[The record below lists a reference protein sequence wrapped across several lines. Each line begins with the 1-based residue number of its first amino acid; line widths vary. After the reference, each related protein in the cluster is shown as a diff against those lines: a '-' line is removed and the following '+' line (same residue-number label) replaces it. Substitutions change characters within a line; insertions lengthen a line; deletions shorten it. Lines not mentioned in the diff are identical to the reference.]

1 MVTNNGHTMFT
12 FSRQLLIKSIN
23 SESTW
28 FDLSQCNY
36 IAVGSGSLINDTV
49 KTHFE
54 YPVFTDTCF
63 YFNQTF
69 KMTTS
74 IDDNYVTSNQI
85 SLTTNKATSFTSIT
99 STTTS
104 TTTTTT
110 TSTSTTSTTIITTS
124 STTTTTFTTT
134 ITTTSTTAFP
144 TKIKTDSI
152 VKSST
157 NKLLIDKIE
166 KKSNNSSFN
175 TINLTNSSINYNDST
190 SVYYTNST
198 SNLINYSN
206 TSITNLSNNNKST
219 LVFFNL
225 TRTLALIVENE
236 TILIRYHYS
245 INMTINEIFD
255 SDYINNNTY
264 KYHNLIYNTTKF
276 VNI

>member
-74 IDDNYVTSNQI
+74 IDDNYFTSNQI
-85 SLTTNKATSFTSIT
+85 SLTTNKTTSFTSTT

-104 TTTTTT
+104 T
-110 TSTSTTSTTIITTS
+110 STSITSTTIITTS
-124 STTTTTFTTT
+124 STTTTTSTTT
-134 ITTTSTTAFP
+134 ITTTRTTAFP
-144 TKIKTDSI
+144 TKIKTDSFI
-152 VKSST
+152 TTKSST

-166 KKSNNSSFN
+166 KTSNNSSFN

-198 SNLINYSN
+198 SNLIHHSN
-206 TSITNLSNNNKST
+206 TSITNLSNYNKTT
-219 LVFFNL
+219 LVFNL
-225 TRTLALIVENE
+225 TRTLALLVENE
-236 TILIRYHYS
+236 TILIRYDYS

-276 VNI
+276 VNILKKF

>member
-74 IDDNYVTSNQI
+74 IDDNYFTSNQI
-85 SLTTNKATSFTSIT
+85 SLTTNKTTSFTSTT

-104 TTTTTT
+104 T
-110 TSTSTTSTTIITTS
+110 STSITSTTIITTS
-124 STTTTTFTTT
+124 STTTTTSTTT

-144 TKIKTDSI
+144 TKIKTDSFI
-152 VKSST
+152 TTKSST
-157 NKLLIDKIE
+157 SKLLIDKIE
-166 KKSNNSSFN
+166 KTSNNSSFN

-206 TSITNLSNNNKST
+206 TSITNLSNYNKTT
-219 LVFFNL
+219 LVFNL
-225 TRTLALIVENE
+225 TRTLALLVENE
-236 TILIRYHYS
+236 TILIRYDYS

-276 VNI
+276 VNILKKF

>member
-74 IDDNYVTSNQI
+74 IDDNYFTSNQI
-85 SLTTNKATSFTSIT
+85 SLTTNKTTSFTSTT

-104 TTTTTT
+104 T
-110 TSTSTTSTTIITTS
+110 STSITSTTIITTS
-124 STTTTTFTTT
+124 STTTTTSTTT

-144 TKIKTDSI
+144 TKIKTDSFI
-152 VKSST
+152 TTKSST

-166 KKSNNSSFN
+166 KTSNNSSFN

-206 TSITNLSNNNKST
+206 TSITNLSNYNKTT
-219 LVFFNL
+219 LVFNL
-225 TRTLALIVENE
+225 TRTLALLVENE
-236 TILIRYHYS
+236 TILIRYDYS

-276 VNI
+276 VNILKKF

>member
-74 IDDNYVTSNQI
+74 IDDNYFTSNQI
-85 SLTTNKATSFTSIT
+85 SLTTNKTTSFTSTT

-104 TTTTTT
+104 T
-110 TSTSTTSTTIITTS
+110 STSITSTTIITTS
-124 STTTTTFTTT
+124 STTTTTSTTT

-144 TKIKTDSI
+144 TKIKTDSFI
-152 VKSST
+152 TTKSST

-166 KKSNNSSFN
+166 KTSNNSSFN

-206 TSITNLSNNNKST
+206 TSITNLSNYNKTT
-219 LVFFNL
+219 LVFNL
-225 TRTLALIVENE
+225 TRTLALLVENE
-236 TILIRYHYS
+236 TILIRYDYS

-276 VNI
+276 VNILEKF